1 MYYIPTARTAL
12 SNDLFEARVVDAEF
26 FLSLLSPKGITDP
39 NSRAEINKKIA
50 NTFVFDN
57 FGFVKLETK
66 EDKIAFIEENKDNLS
81 VIIYNTQH
89 FASREFCL
97 VIPTNIVDKIFHDS
111 ISNRGSII
119 FNVEDYVKWI
129 SEAKIEAGE
138 LEGIIGENVAAQ
150 PEENGEPADVP
161 DDAQG

>member
-1 MYYIPTARTAL
+1 MYYMPSARTAL
-12 SNDLFEARVVDAEF
+12 SNDLFETRIVKAEA
-26 FLSLLSPKGITDP
+26 FLDVLEPKGITDH
-39 NSRAEINKKIA
+39 NSRMEVNRKAA
-50 NTFVFDN
+50 DTFVFDN
-57 FGFVKLETK
+57 FGYVVLETK
-66 EDKIAFIEENKDNLS
+66 EEKISFIKENKENLS

-89 FASREFCL
+89 FLSREYAL
-97 VIPTNIVDKIFHDS
+97 VMPTNVVDKIFHDS

-138 LEGIIGENVAAQ
+138 LEGIVGEKAAVQ
-150 PEENGEPADVP
+150 PEETGEPADVP